1 MICQI
6 LGVFLNAL
14 NENDKY
20 SVLNQDNLTQPI
32 QIQLSRKEKKFS
44 KFFPKFSKTRLN
56 LEHFQRNR

>member
-1 MICQI
+1 M
-6 LGVFLNAL
+6 

-44 KFFPKFSKTRLN
+44 KFFPKFSKARLN

>member
-1 MICQI
+1 M
-6 LGVFLNAL
+6 